1 MNQLSHEG
9 LLFYVALACGNC
21 LLLWGVDSWL
31 DHRVRREASIE
42 GLGLYNY
49 RMWQRIRW
57 KNRFTLFH
65 LRRWCRDCW
74 EGWGHWEERR

>member
-65 LRRWCRDCW
+65 LRRWCRGC
-74 EGWGHWEERR
+74 WEERR